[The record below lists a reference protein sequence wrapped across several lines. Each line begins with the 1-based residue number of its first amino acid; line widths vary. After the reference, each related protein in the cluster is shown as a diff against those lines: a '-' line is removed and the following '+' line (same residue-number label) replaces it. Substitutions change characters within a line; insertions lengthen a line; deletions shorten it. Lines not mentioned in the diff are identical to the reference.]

1 MGGVSR
7 IEPRPILGYNSRVAV
22 SQNPATV
29 GIHVVRLPR
38 FEATLFR
45 EGSNSMA
52 AKYPGSKLKSYS
64 PMAIVNAPP
73 VQRGHLLRRFW
84 LPAVLLLALAAG
96 GLTGIVA
103 AYQLNYSRAAN
114 EVAALATYRP
124 SVVTRVY
131 ADDGETVIG
140 EFAIEKRIP
149 LKYDEIPPL
158 MRNAILAV
166 EDARFYDHVG
176 IDPVRIIGAA
186 WKNVTTDKIEGGS
199 TLTQQL
205 AKNLFLS
212 KEQTYKRKVNEWAV
226 ALQIE
231 RYYTKNQ
238 IMELYAN
245 HIFLGANAY
254 GVEAGSETYFGK
266 QAKDMTIG
274 EAALLA
280 GVPKAPSE
288 YSPTTNPAK
297 AKERRDLV
305 LDLMAK
311 HGFATTAEVEAA
323 KAKPIQLADTAYSQ
337 SQPKSGPFDY
347 PVESIRQELEDKYT
361 TRVAQGG
368 LSVYTTINVDAQKK
382 AYEVVRSGLR
392 RYDKSR
398 GWRSSYK
405 LIPTANNGQP
415 TQQEINNYK
424 DPDWYGN
431 DYQEGRYLSGLVTKV
446 DHAKN
451 EATIRFGNFTAT
463 VGPADM
469 GWSGRQPKAELK
481 PGYLSE
487 FHIKEVDKKSRR
499 LKVEL
504 SQIPAVGG
512 AMMTINAKNGEV
524 VTMIGGYDFYT
535 ASKFNN
541 ATQAYRQTG
550 SCFKPFVYTAAVEW
564 GMTPETSVS
573 GAPISIG
580 GWNPHN
586 YDGSLGNGDLPL
598 KTALAKSMNVPAVH
612 LLQTVG
618 IQTGSQ
624 MVRRFGIKVPMAPY
638 LSSALGAT
646 EVPLDQMVSAYSA
659 FPNKGIRVEPHLV
672 RRVLDRDGAVLE
684 EWEKTTYK
692 VMNEYV
698 ALTMVQMMR
707 GVVESGTAT
716 GARAIGVPVAGKTGT
731 VNDHTDVWFIGFTPT
746 YVTGV
751 WMGYPGKKK
760 DLGSGMTGGVGA
772 LPFFVDFMK
781 DFLKDKP
788 KENFDKAPSMPEDMK
803 ELFRQRQRELAAE
816 RAQFKI
822 AEEDK
827 GDETTTPDPH
837 AEPKLEQM
845 TLPPPP
851 KVDEAPPEPKA
862 APVTPR
868 EETPPPPPA
877 TRPREADPAKKKG
890 KKGEDE
896 P

>member
-1 MGGVSR
+1 
-7 IEPRPILGYNSRVAV
+7 
-22 SQNPATV
+22 
-29 GIHVVRLPR
+29 
-38 FEATLFR
+38 
-45 EGSNSMA
+45 MA
-52 AKYPGSKLKSYS
+52 SKYPLKAYS
-64 PMAIVNAPP
+64 PKAIVMAPP
-73 VQRGHLLRRFW
+73 AQRGHLLRRLWF
-84 LPAVLLLALAAG
+84 PVVLLLALAAG

-103 AYQLNYSRAAN
+103 AYKLNYSRAAN

-140 EFAIEKRIP
+140 EFALEKRIP
-149 LKYDEIPPL
+149 LKYAEIPPL
-158 MRNAILAV
+158 MKNAILAV

-176 IDPVRIIGAA
+176 IDPIRIIGAT
-186 WKNVTTDKIEGGS
+186 WKNLTSDKVEGGS

-212 KEQTYKRKVNEWAV
+212 KEQTIRRKMNEWAL

-266 QAKDMTIG
+266 QAKDLTIG

-280 GVPKAPSE
+280 GIPKAPSD
-288 YSPTTNPAK
+288 YSPTANPAK

-311 HGFATTAEVEAA
+311 NGFASEAEVNAA
-323 KAKPIQLADTAYSQ
+323 KAKPIQLADTAYYQ
-337 SQPKSGPFDY
+337 SQPKSSPFDY
-347 PVESIRQELEDKYT
+347 PVEYVRQQLEDKYT

-368 LSVYTTINVDAQKK
+368 LSVYTTINVEAQKK
-382 AYEVVRSGLR
+382 AYEVVRAALR
-392 RYDKSR
+392 RYDRSR

-405 LIPTANNGQP
+405 VIPTSAGNDQP

-424 DPDWYGN
+424 DPDWHGN
-431 DYQEGRYLSGLVTKV
+431 DYEEGRFLTGLITKV
-446 DHAKN
+446 DRGRN
-451 EATIRFGNFTAT
+451 EAQVRFGSYTAT
-463 VGPADM
+463 VGPAEM
-469 GWSGRQPKAELK
+469 GWSGRQPRDELK
-481 PGYLSE
+481 PGYLSQ
-487 FHIKEVDKKSRR
+487 FQITEVDKKTRR

-504 SQIPAVGG
+504 SQVPAVAG
-512 AMMTINAKNGEV
+512 AMMTLNAKTGEI
-524 VTMIGGYDFYT
+524 VTMIGGYDFYST
-535 ASKFNN
+535 SKFNN

-564 GMTPETSVS
+564 GMTPDTTVS
-573 GAPISIG
+573 GAPIKIG
-580 GWNPHN
+580 SWTPHN

-638 LSSALGAT
+638 LPSALGAT

-659 FPNKGIRVEPHLV
+659 FPNKGVRVEPHLI
-672 RRVLDRDGAVLE
+672 RRVLDRDGAILE
-684 EWEKTTYK
+684 EWERTTHK

-698 ALTMVQMMR
+698 ALTMVSMMR
-707 GVVESGTAT
+707 GVVEAGTAT
-716 GARAIGVPVAGKTGT
+716 AARSLGVPVAGKTGT
-731 VNDHTDVWFIGFTPT
+731 VNDHTDVWFIGYTPT

-751 WMGYPGKKK
+751 WMGYPGRKK
-760 DLGSGMTGGVGA
+760 DLGRGMTGGVGA
-772 LPFFVDFMK
+772 LPLFIDFMK

-788 KENFDKAPSMPEDMK
+788 KEDFDKAPKMPEDMK

-816 RAQFKI
+816 RAQFRTDDQ
-822 AEEDK
+822 EETADALTTP
-827 GDETTTPDPH
+827 TTTT
-837 AEPKLEQM
+837 EPKLEQV

-851 KVDEAPPEPKA
+851 KADDRPADPQTRTEPVAPKVDTA
-862 APVTPR
+862 
-868 EETPPPPPA
+868 PPPPA
-877 TRPREADPAKKKG
+877 TRPREVEPQKKKG
-890 KKGEDE
+890 KKGENE

>member
-1 MGGVSR
+1 
-7 IEPRPILGYNSRVAV
+7 
-22 SQNPATV
+22 
-29 GIHVVRLPR
+29 
-38 FEATLFR
+38 
-45 EGSNSMA
+45 MA
-52 AKYPGSKLKSYS
+52 AKSPGSKLKSYS
-64 PMAIVNAPP
+64 PKAIVTAPP
-73 VQRGHLLRRFW
+73 EQRRHILRRFW

-96 GLTGIVA
+96 GLTGIIA
-103 AYQLNYSRAAN
+103 AYALNYSRAAN

-140 EFAIEKRIP
+140 EFALEKRIP
-149 LKYDEIPPL
+149 LKFEEIPPV
-158 MRNAILAV
+158 MKNAILAV

-176 IDPVRIIGAA
+176 IDPIRIIGAA
-186 WKNVTTDKIEGGS
+186 WKNLTSDKVEGGS

-212 KEQTYKRKVNEWAV
+212 KEQTLKRKMNEWAL

-254 GVEAGSETYFGK
+254 GVEAGAETYFGK
-266 QAKDMTIG
+266 PAKELTIG

-288 YSPTTNPAK
+288 YSPTSNPVR

-311 HGFATTAEVEAA
+311 NGFATQAEVDAA
-323 KAKPIQLADTAYSQ
+323 KAKPIQLADTAYYQ
-337 SQPKSGPFDY
+337 AQPKSSAFDY
-347 PVESIRQELEDKYT
+347 PVEQVRQELEDKYT

-368 LSVYTTINVDAQKK
+368 LSVYTTINVEAQKK
-382 AYEVVRSGLR
+382 AYEVLRAGLR
-392 RYDKSR
+392 NYDRTHS

-405 LIPTANNGQP
+405 MIPTTANNGQGPP
-415 TQQEINNYK
+415 TTQEINNYK

-431 DYQEGRYLSGLVTKV
+431 DYQTGRFLSGLITKV
-446 DHAKN
+446 DRTKN
-451 EATIRFGNFTAT
+451 EAQVRFGNYTAT
-463 VGPADM
+463 VGVADM
-469 GWSGRQPKAELK
+469 GWSKRQPKDELK
-481 PGYLSE
+481 AGYLSE
-487 FHIKEVDKKSRR
+487 FEIKEVDQKSRR

-504 SQIPAVGG
+504 SQVPAVAG
-512 AMMTINAKNGEV
+512 AIMTLNAKSGEV
-524 VTMIGGYDFYT
+524 VTMIGGYDFYS

-564 GMTPETSVS
+564 GMTPDTTVS

-580 GWNPHN
+580 SWQPHN

-598 KTALAKSMNVPAVH
+598 KMALAKSMNVPAVH

-618 IQTGSQ
+618 IQTGAQ

-638 LSSALGAT
+638 LPSALGAT

-659 FPNKGIRVEPHLV
+659 FPNKGIRVEPHLI
-672 RRVLDRDGAVLE
+672 RRVLDRDGATLE

-698 ALTMVQMMR
+698 ALTMVSMMR
-707 GVVESGTAT
+707 GVVQFGTAT
-716 GARAIGVPVAGKTGT
+716 AASSLGVPLAGKTGT
-731 VNDHTDVWFIGFTPT
+731 VNDHTDVWFIGYTPT

-751 WMGYPGKKK
+751 WMGYPGRKKP
-760 DLGSGMTGGVGA
+760 LGNDMTGGHGA
-772 LPFFVDFMK
+772 LPMFINFMK
-781 DFLKDKP
+781 DFLKGKP
-788 KENFDKAPSMPEDMK
+788 KEDFGKPPGMPEDMK

-816 RAQFKI
+816 RAQFIEDAAKQT
-822 AEEDK
+822 EEDS
-827 GDETTTPDPH
+827 TALPAANT
-837 AEPKLEQM
+837 EPKLEQM

-851 KVDEAPPEPKA
+851 RADEGPAPTQPKPETVSPKVDG
-862 APVTPR
+862 
-868 EETPPPPPA
+868 PPPPSV
-877 TRPREADPAKKKG
+877 TRPREVDPQKKKG
-890 KKGEDE
+890 KKGGDE
-896 P
+896 PG

>member
-1 MGGVSR
+1 
-7 IEPRPILGYNSRVAV
+7 
-22 SQNPATV
+22 
-29 GIHVVRLPR
+29 
-38 FEATLFR
+38 
-45 EGSNSMA
+45 
-52 AKYPGSKLKSYS
+52 
-64 PMAIVNAPP
+64 MAIVNAPKE
-73 VQRGHLLRRFW
+73 QRQHLLRRFW
-84 LPAVLLLALAAG
+84 FPAVLLLALAAG
-96 GLTGIVA
+96 GLTGIIA
-103 AYQLNYSRAAN
+103 AYELNYSRAAN

-140 EFAIEKRIP
+140 EFALEKRIP
-149 LKYDEIPPL
+149 LKYDEIPPV
-158 MRNAILAV
+158 MKNAILAV

-176 IDPVRIIGAA
+176 IDPIRIIGAT
-186 WKNVTTDKIEGGS
+186 WKNLTSDRVEGGS

-212 KEQTYKRKVNEWAV
+212 KEQTLKRKMNEWAL

-254 GVEAGSETYFGK
+254 GVEAGAETYFGK
-266 QAKDMTIG
+266 PAKDLTIG

-288 YSPTTNPAK
+288 YSPTANPVR

-311 HGFATTAEVEAA
+311 NGFATQAEVDAA
-323 KAKPIQLADTAYSQ
+323 KAKPIQLADTAYYQ
-337 SQPKSGPFDY
+337 AQPKSSAFDY
-347 PVESIRQELEDKYT
+347 PVEQVRQELEDKYT

-368 LSVYTTINVDAQKK
+368 LAVYTTVNVEAQKK
-382 AYEVVRSGLR
+382 AYQVLRAGLR
-392 RYDKSR
+392 NYDKTHS

-405 LIPTANNGQP
+405 MIPTAANNGQGPP
-415 TQQEINNYK
+415 TAQDLASYK

-431 DYQEGRYLSGLVTKV
+431 DYEEGRFLSGLITKV
-446 DHAKN
+446 DRAKN
-451 EATIRFGNFTAT
+451 EATIRFGNYTAT
-463 VGPADM
+463 VGVADM
-469 GWSGRQPKAELK
+469 GWSKRQPKDELK

-487 FHIKEVDKKSRR
+487 FEIKEVDKKSRR

-504 SQIPAVGG
+504 SQVPAVAG
-512 AMMTINAKNGEV
+512 AMMTLNAKNGEV
-524 VTMIGGYDFYT
+524 VTMIGGYDFYS

-564 GMTPETSVS
+564 GMTPDTSVS

-580 GWNPHN
+580 SWQPHN
-586 YDGSLGNGDLPL
+586 YDGSLGNGDMAM
-598 KTALAKSMNVPAVH
+598 KMALAKSMNVPAVH

-618 IQTGSQ
+618 IQTGAQ

-638 LSSALGAT
+638 LPSALGAT

-659 FPNKGIRVEPHLV
+659 FPNKGIRVEPHLI

-692 VMNEYV
+692 VVNEYV
-698 ALTMVQMMR
+698 ALTMVSMMR
-707 GVVESGTAT
+707 GVVQFGTAT
-716 GARAIGVPVAGKTGT
+716 AASSLGVPLAGKTGT
-731 VNDHTDVWFIGFTPT
+731 VNDHTDVWFIGYTPT

-751 WMGYPGKKK
+751 WMGYPGRKKP
-760 DLGSGMTGGVGA
+760 LGNDMTGGHGA
-772 LPFFVDFMK
+772 LPMFVTFMK
-781 DFLKDKP
+781 DFLKGKP
-788 KENFDKAPSMPEDMK
+788 KEDFDKAPGMPEDMK

-816 RAQFKI
+816 RAQVAEDAAKE
-822 AEEDK
+822 AEEE
-827 GDETTTPDPH
+827 GTTVPD
-837 AEPKLEQM
+837 ANTEPKLEQM

-851 KVDEAPPEPKA
+851 KADEGPANPPPHTETTTPHVD
-862 APVTPR
+862 
-868 EETPPPPPA
+868 TPPPPPS
-877 TRPREADPAKKKG
+877 TRPREVDPAKKKG
-890 KKGEDE
+890 KKGGDE

>member
-1 MGGVSR
+1 M
-7 IEPRPILGYNSRVAV
+7 
-22 SQNPATV
+22 ATK
-29 GIHVVRLPR
+29 
-38 FEATLFR
+38 
-45 EGSNSMA
+45 S
-52 AKYPGSKLKSYS
+52 PGSKLRSYS
-64 PMAIVNAPP
+64 PKAIVNAPP
-73 VQRGHLLRRFW
+73 EQRRHLLRRFW

-140 EFAIEKRIP
+140 EFALEKRIP

-176 IDPVRIIGAA
+176 IDPIRIIGAG
-186 WKNVTTDKIEGGS
+186 WKTLTSDKVEGGS

-212 KEQTYKRKVNEWAV
+212 KEQTLKRKVNEWAL

-254 GVEAGSETYFGK
+254 GVEAGAETYFGK
-266 QAKDMTIG
+266 QAKDMNIG

-280 GVPKAPSE
+280 AVPKAPSE
-288 YSPTTNPAK
+288 YSPTANPAR

-305 LDLMAK
+305 LDLMARN
-311 HGFATTAEVEAA
+311 GFATQSEVDAA
-323 KAKPIQLADTAYSQ
+323 KAKPIQLADTAYYQ
-337 SQPKSGPFDY
+337 SQPKSSAFDY
-347 PVESIRQELEDKYT
+347 PVEYVRQELEDKYT

-368 LSVYTTINVDAQKK
+368 LAVYTTINVDAQKK
-382 AYEVVRSGLR
+382 AYEVVRGGLR

-398 GWRSSYK
+398 GWRSAYK
-405 LIPTANNGQP
+405 PIPTSANNGQGP
-415 TQQEINNYK
+415 ATAQEISNYK

-431 DYQEGRYLSGLVTKV
+431 DYQEGRYLSGLITKV
-446 DHAKN
+446 DRARN
-451 EATIRFGNFTAT
+451 EAIIRFGNYTAT
-463 VGPADM
+463 VGSADM
-469 GWSGRQPKAELK
+469 GWSGRQPKDELK
-481 PGYLSE
+481 PGYLAE

-499 LKVEL
+499 LKVEI
-504 SQIPAVGG
+504 SQVPAVAG
-512 AMMTINAKNGEV
+512 AMMTLNAKTGEI
-524 VTMIGGYDFYT
+524 VTMIGGYDFYS

-564 GMTPETSVS
+564 GMTPDTTVS

-580 GWNPHN
+580 GWKPHN

-598 KTALAKSMNVPAVH
+598 KVALAKSMNIPAVH

-618 IQTGSQ
+618 IQTGAQ

-638 LSSALGAT
+638 LPSALGAT
-646 EVPLDQMVSAYSA
+646 EVPLDQMISAYSA

-698 ALTMVQMMR
+698 ALTMVSMMR
-707 GVVESGTAT
+707 GVVDNGTAT
-716 GARAIGVPVAGKTGT
+716 GARAVGVPLAGKTGT
-731 VNDHTDVWFIGFTPT
+731 VNDHTDVWFIGYTPT

-788 KENFDKAPSMPEDMK
+788 KENFDKAPGMPEDMK

-816 RAQFKI
+816 RAQFRED
-822 AEEDK
+822 APEEAV
-827 GDETTTPDPH
+827 DENAAPKSDT
-837 AEPKLEQM
+837 EPKLEQVTM
-845 TLPPPP
+845 PPPP
-851 KVDEAPPEPKA
+851 KVDEAPADPQPKME
-862 APVTPR
+862 APPPR
-868 EETPPPPPA
+868 VEAPPPPV
-877 TRPREADPAKKKG
+877 TRPRETDPAKKKG
-890 KKGEDE
+890 KKGGDE